1 MEKLK
6 LKKKIVSKK
15 KLIKTKVKV
24 PMVVIGD
31 VEDIK
36 NKKNKSNSSKVG
48 KRGRSNENYD
58 DRKIKNRIAKN
69 KARILEEL
77 KKTFGIVTNAIAKVR
92 IDNTTFYKW
101 FKEDKEFAKA
111 VEDIQEGFD
120 VIVEDKLKQKI
131 IQNDGHSIRFY
142 LSHRVKK
149 YKPKVG
155 LGFDEEAE
163 PIKMIITEYDP
174 NYPENSKD
182 EL

>member
-1 MEKLK
+1 MDNSK

-15 KLIKTKVKV
+15 KPLKTKVLK
-24 PMVVIGD
+24 PRVVIGVVD
-31 VEDIK
+31 DEQ
-36 NKKNKSNSSKVG
+36 NKFNKSNSNKPVDSLGRDKTRVE
-48 KRGRSNENYD
+48 KRKAR
-58 DRKIKNRIAKN
+58 N
-69 KARILEEL
+69 KAKILKEL
-77 KKTFGIVTNAIAKVR
+77 EKTFGIVTKAIAKVK
-92 IDNTTFYKW
+92 IDNSTFYKW
-101 FKEDKEFAKA
+101 YKEDENFARA
-111 VEDIQEGFD
+111 VEEIQGGFD

-149 YKPKVG
+149 YKTKIG